1 MSGDLASL
9 QQEVALAGGAIQTC
23 DMLGRKPWQKLQ
35 MFPGIHTDPHREN
48 RRKVTHVRTLQTRN
62 EQKTHQDLVVL
73 KKRAQMCRL
82 DRKSVV

>member
-35 MFPGIHTDPHREN
+35 MFPGIHTDPHRFGHCKQEMN
-48 RRKVTHVRTLQTRN
+48 
-62 EQKTHQDLVVL
+62 
-73 KKRAQMCRL
+73 KRHIRIL
-82 DRKSVV
+82 LS